1 MSKAADGLTIKI
13 PELSL
18 VLLMGGEVPQR
29 KALSQQHFVDAE
41 VFDADSFADFEKAL
55 ERAQQRLKHGLLTV
69 ISTPTLE
76 IPALQ
81 AVRKLAKSQQVS
93 CVAVVLDSTWCEKG
107 LRAEGFKRLFLL
119 AGVKPQHITVV
130 RSPLWSNRK
139 QLRGPFDFIGD
150 VHGCATE
157 LKQLLNQL
165 GYHSPHQKASFTSQQ
180 GGTAPFSWSHPE
192 GRKAFFVG
200 DLVDRGPQNL
210 ETLFLVRDMVSAGQ
224 AFCLEGNHE
233 AKFLR
238 YLMGKNVQ
246 RTHGFEQT
254 VAEIEA
260 LSPVEQARVKSEAKA
275 FIEGLFPYAMLDGG
289 KLLVAHAGLKASYHG
304 RTSGRVRSFA
314 LYGDTTGKNDAYGL
328 PERRD
333 WAAEYDDKNC
343 RPLVVYGHV
352 PVKQATFVNNTID
365 IDTGCVFGGQ
375 LTALRYPEREIV
387 SVPAQATYYAH
398 PEWKPEV

>member
-1 MSKAADGLTIKI
+1 
-13 PELSL
+13 
-18 VLLMGGEVPQR
+18 MGGSTRQR
-29 KALSQQHFVDAE
+29 QTLSQQHFLEGE
-41 VFDADSFADFEKAL
+41 VFDTETFLHFEKAL
-55 ERAQQRLKHGLLTV
+55 ERGQQRLAHGLLTV
-69 ISTPTLE
+69 LSTPPLDTK
-76 IPALQ
+76 ALQ

-93 CVAVVLDSTWCEKG
+93 CVALVLDRVWSQQG

-119 AGVKPQHITVV
+119 AGIAPQSLNVV
-130 RSPLWSNRK
+130 REPLWSDRK
-139 QLRGPFDFIGD
+139 HLKGPFDFIGD

-157 LKQLLNQL
+157 LKQLLSML
-165 GYHSPHQKASFTSQQ
+165 GYERPQHQLY
-180 GGTAPFSWSHPE
+180 WSHPS

-200 DLVDRGPQNL
+200 DLIDRGPQNL
-210 ETLFLVRDMVSAGQ
+210 EALFLARDMVNADQ

-260 LSPVEQARVKSEAKA
+260 LSPAEQARVKSEAKT
-275 FIEGLFPYAMLDGG
+275 FIEGLFPYATLDGG

-304 RTSGRVRSFA
+304 RVSGRVRSFA

-333 WAAEYDDKNC
+333 WAAEYDDKKGK
-343 RPLVVYGHV
+343 PLVVYGHV
-352 PVKQATFVNNTID
+352 PVKQAAFVNNTLD
-365 IDTGCVFGGQ
+365 IDTGCVFGGH
-375 LTALRYPEREIV
+375 LTALRYPEREIF
-387 SVPAQATYYAH
+387 SVPAQATYYEH
-398 PEWKPEV
+398 PQWESPLS